1 MGEIVCVAELGEE
14 HSLSNI
20 TRHKEVCD
28 PATGGLHPQFVA
40 PLNFEPRS
48 LVEAPQPPKIIM
60 NG

>member
-28 PATGGLHPQFVA
+28 PATGGLHP
-40 PLNFEPRS
+40 NS
-48 LVEAPQPPKIIM
+48 
-60 NG
+60 